1 MDKEDKDMDFLNKEE
16 VQETDI
22 KKADVKPEEHEHH
35 IHKHHAHEIN
45 ADSNNNNNNDG
56 TWYNNLFSKK
66 IIIPVAI
73 IGLLII
79 LILGFSWLKSPNISN
94 VLDWKSDKAKVDFYV
109 MSQCP
114 YGTQVEDA
122 VKPVLDKFGNAVEF
136 SLNFI
141 GEETSPGKFQS
152 LHGIKEVLGD
162 TVQLCAAKY
171 DSDKY
176 MDMVVCMNEN
186 AQDIPENWE
195 ECAKDANMKVDKIKA
210 CYDGDEGKELLSES
224 FKKSKAIN
232 AQGSP
237 TIYMNEKS
245 YEGGRDALSFQRAIC
260 STPALTD
267 HSECKDMPVCGDD
280 SDCTSEPE
288 KIGQCENP
296 NKKEATCIYTE
307 PVKIT
312 IKVLNDKNCKTCDTA
327 KLTAVTKSIFLSAS
341 VVEVDVSTEE
351 GKKIV
356 QENKIVKLPAYLF
369 EEKVAE
375 TYAWKKSGPQLTN
388 AFEKVSSGYKLLDA
402 VTGANYFVDES
413 AREEFYKSIGV
424 KLGDNKPQIDFF
436 VMSYCPYG
444 NQAEEAMKPVY
455 DLLKDKAVFNPHYV
469 IYENGNECYT
479 DEQSGQ
485 SYCSLHGGQ
494 ELHQNVREAC
504 VKDEYG
510 IADWFKFAIEM
521 NSKCNYKNADSCW
534 EKVAKDLGYDADKIT
549 KCEKDKAI
557 SFAKSEFVLGS
568 KLGVQGSPQIFIDG
582 VEFQGARTS
591 EGYKQG
597 LCSAFDTKPSECDTV
612 LEGSAS
618 VTNSQAGAGGC
629 VA

>member
-16 VQETDI
+16 VQETNI
-22 KKADVKPEEHEHH
+22 KNSDVKPEHEHH
-35 IHKHHAHEIN
+35 LHEHLHKHHTHENIN
-45 ADSNNNNNNDG
+45 TDSEKEA
-56 TWYNNLFSKK
+56 WYNNIFSKK
-66 IIIPVAI
+66 IIIPLSI

-79 LILGFSWLKSPNISN
+79 LILVFSWLKSPSI
-94 VLDWKSDKAKVDFYV
+94 LDWKSDKAKIDFYV

-122 VKPVLDKFGNAVEF
+122 IKPVLDKFGNAVEF
-136 SLNFI
+136 NLNFI

-152 LHGIKEVLGD
+152 LHGIKEVLGN

-171 DSDKY
+171 NPDKY
-176 MDMVVCMNEN
+176 MDMVVCMNEL

-195 ECAKDANMKVDKIKA
+195 ECAKDADINVDKVKK

-237 TIYMNEKS
+237 TIYINEKS
-245 YEGGRDALSFQRAIC
+245 YEGGRDELSFQRAIC
-260 STPALTD
+260 NTPTLTE
-267 HSECKDMPVCGDD
+267 HPECKNMPACGDD
-280 SDCTSEPE
+280 SDCTGEPE
-288 KIGQCENP
+288 KIGQCELP
-296 NKKEATCIYTE
+296 NTKEAKCVYTE

-327 KLTAVTKSIFLSAS
+327 KLTAVTKSIFLGAL
-341 VVEVDVSTEE
+341 VEEVDVSTEE
-351 GKKIV
+351 GKKLV

-369 EEKVAE
+369 EEKVAD

-388 AFEKVSSGYKLLDA
+388 AFEKTDDGYKLLDA

-444 NQAEEAMKPVY
+444 NQAEEAIKQVY

-469 IYENGNECYT
+469 IYENGEECYK
-479 DEQSGQ
+479 DEDNKGQ

-521 NSKCNYKNADSCW
+521 NTRCNFKNADTCW
-534 EKVAKDLGYDADKIT
+534 EKVAKDLGYDTDKIK

-557 SFAKSEFVLGS
+557 SLTKAEFVLGT
-568 KLGVQGSPQIFIDG
+568 KLGVGGSPQIFIDG
-582 VEFQGARTS
+582 VEFQGARS
-591 EGYKQG
+591 PEGYKQG
-597 LCSAFDTKPSECDTV
+597 LCNAFDTKPSECDTV

-618 VTNSQAGAGGC
+618 VTNSQAAAGGC